1 MSKISRYS
9 GSKFE
14 DSLKLILPALEWAEK
29 QDVERLRRFLVE
41 NANIPLYCIS
51 SGGSSSANDY
61 LSLLYETNQ
70 GMSKSLTPLMMT
82 SISDEA
88 LKRAKILIMSG
99 EGHGTDECYT
109 VPRAASVNPKG
120 VCGIS
125 RKNDDGKNIV
135 VNTLKKVT
143 TNWFLYHWAKQNA
156 FIATNSTIAKF
167 ALYYKAFTDDDD
179 IVSKLDLN
187 LTPEHSFTYKPRVE
201 GDIPSIRDLKNYIVL
216 YNGWSRPVA
225 QDFESKMIECGIAS
239 VQMCDYRNFCHGRF
253 IFLSRH
259 LEDSALVLFVTPREK
274 EFVRKLILE
283 GKTFRGQRDVFPKNT
298 AIMTIETELDNPLAS
313 IDLLIKMQ
321 VCFNEIAKACRLSD
335 KDDPCN
341 PDNPNG
347 INKEF
352 PRSLDWGNM
361 ATMKPLGNDYFQGS
375 NGTMRNVSRKKVI
388 NYDPKKNVEQLAKSN
403 GVTVPTIR
411 KYIRDKHID
420 RKRDEKMLAY
430 NMVWKEY
437 IKDSDQSFAAMAKKL
452 KMSPNTI
459 RQYLDMEAK
468 DIVPEEGKIGMAS
481 EDKNVKKLREAIPG
495 LQKRFERFSLT
506 YSSNPNLSPSECLKK
521 LGWKNDSKGDNL
533 SIVTSFMQMKEFKY
547 KFREGKVKLIQN

>member
-1 MSKISRYS
+1 MPKASRYN

-14 DSLKLILPALEWAEK
+14 DSLQLILPALEWAEK

-41 NANIPLYCIS
+41 NANIPLYCFS
-51 SGGSSSANDY
+51 SGGASSANDY

-99 EGHGTDECYT
+99 EGHGSDESYT

-125 RKNDDGKNIV
+125 RKNDGKNIV

-143 TNWFLYHWAKQNA
+143 TNWFLYHWTKQDA
-156 FIATNSTIAKF
+156 FIATDSTIAKF
-167 ALYYKAFTDDDD
+167 ALYYKAFTNDAD

-187 LTPEHSFTYKPRVE
+187 LAPEHCFTYKPRVE
-201 GDIPSIRDLKNYIVL
+201 GNIPSIKELKNYIVL

-225 QDFESKMIECGIAS
+225 QDFECKMIECGIAS

-259 LEDSALVLFVTPREK
+259 LEDSTLVLFVTPREK
-274 EFVRKLILE
+274 EFVRRLILE
-283 GKTFRGQRDVFPKNT
+283 AKTFRGQRDVFPKNT

-321 VCFNEIAKACRLSD
+321 VCFHEIAKACKLSD

-352 PRSLDWGNM
+352 PRSLDWGDM
-361 ATMKPLGNDYFQGS
+361 ATMKPLGNGSSQGS
-375 NGTMRNVSRKKVI
+375 IGTIRSVSRKKAI
-388 NYDPKKNVEQLAKSN
+388 NYDPKKSVEQLAKSN

-411 KYIRDKHID
+411 KYILDKHID
-420 RKRDEKMLAY
+420 RKRDERMLVY
-430 NMVWKEY
+430 NRVWLEY
-437 IKDSDQSFAAMAKKL
+437 IQDSEISQAAMARKL
-452 KMSPNTI
+452 NMSVNTI
-459 RQYLDMEAK
+459 KEYLGTEAK
-468 DIVPEEGKIGMAS
+468 KIEPEEGKIGMAS
-481 EDKNVKKLREAIPG
+481 EHPKVKELREAIPV
-495 LQKRFERFSLT
+495 LQERFEKFRVIRESL
-506 YSSNPNLSPSECLKK
+506 PDLSAGDYLKK
-521 LGWKNDSKGDNL
+521 LNWSDDRKGKNLELVKN
-533 SIVTSFMQMKEFKY
+533 FMQMKKFEY
-547 KFREGKVKLIQN
+547 KFKNGEIEYIYD